1 MHYHTLAVITIP
13 PVEENQEETNKI
25 QACIE
30 ELESKGSQNPDL
42 GSVIRGIFT
51 GRLRAQLNAF
61 SREVYSSIDNLMHPY
76 GSESEDCYEFIDM
89 TEELRDAYEND
100 TIDCYR
106 LPGGR
111 IVTQFDNE
119 VYRKFSIRDGIV
131 FEKNAGPLKHPK
143 RTHKAKKMKAL
154 PDYPMKKLY
163 ATFEDY
169 AKNYRFHEYHEDKQA
184 FGYYCNPE
192 ARWDW
197 FVIGGRWPITFLV
210 KDTCTEYSP
219 GERTWGDENTVYPV
233 PEGYMW
239 VSAARK
245 KDIEWEAMRNWQ
257 LHQIKQQ
264 YLNLTDMYV
273 NKTLQPPEYL
283 REIDGCVYHYSTLLY
298 KIGETEEEFS
308 KRMKA
313 DEIRQFPVS
322 FADLVDG
329 YNWFDEGEDYVR
341 PDETEVT
348 AETWDETVQQFIED
362 QSDEDVFVSI
372 DYHM

>member
-1 MHYHTLAVITIP
+1 MHFHTLAVITVP
-13 PVEENQEETNKI
+13 PVEENLEETNKI

-30 ELESKGSQNPDL
+30 ELENKGKQNPDL

-89 TEELRDAYEND
+89 TEELRDAYEHD
-100 TIDCYR
+100 TVDCYR

-111 IVTQFDNE
+111 IVTQFDKE
-119 VYRKFSIRDGIV
+119 VYRKFIIRDGIV
-131 FEKNAGPLKHPK
+131 FQKKAGKLHHPK
-143 RTHKAKKMKAL
+143 RTHIAKKMKAL
-154 PDYPMKKLY
+154 PDYPMRKLY
-163 ATFEDY
+163 KTFEDY
-169 AKNYRFHEYHEDKQA
+169 AKNYRYYEFHEDKQA

-197 FVIGGRWPITFLV
+197 YVIGGRWPITFLV
-210 KDTCTEYSP
+210 KDTCTEYSS

-245 KDIEWEAMRNWQ
+245 KDIEWQVMKDWKLQ
-257 LHQIKQQ
+257 QIKEQ
-264 YLNLTDMYV
+264 YAAQVDMYV
-273 NKTLQPPEYL
+273 NKTAEPQEHL
-283 REIDGCVYHYSTLLY
+283 REIDGLVYSYGMPLY
-298 KIGETEEEFS
+298 QIGELEEDFL
-308 KRMKA
+308 KRNKA
-313 DEIRQFPVS
+313 EDLRQFPVS
-322 FADLVDG
+322 FADLVDED
-329 YNWFDEGEDYVR
+329 NWYDEGDDYIR

-348 AETWDETVQQFIED
+348 AENWDETVQQFIED